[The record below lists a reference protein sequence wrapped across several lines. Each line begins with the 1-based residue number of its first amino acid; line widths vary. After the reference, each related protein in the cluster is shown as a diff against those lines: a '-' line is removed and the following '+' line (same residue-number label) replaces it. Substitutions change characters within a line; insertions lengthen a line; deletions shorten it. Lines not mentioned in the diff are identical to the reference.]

1 MVFEVPEDEEK
12 EERLRINPKRE
23 VMVELSYTKKCF
35 LWPSI
40 FLHLRGPRAAVEA
53 LWGKVMGEEEKEEEE
68 EKE

>member
-12 EERLRINPKRE
+12 EEAGDRTEE

-40 FLHLRGPRAAVEA
+40 FLHLRGPRATVEA